1 MSLYEPSPSYYRDT
15 VPYTSSDIGE
25 PVPGWGTTVRIAG
38 PPRVGMGAATIGRWQ
53 MSPIMT
59 MSMARPVK
67 DAAQD
72 ASTMRRTVATDT
84 ADAGAGQEEEDDTT
98 EEEESEPLPW
108 WIFPTIAMVALGGV
122 GWYGTKKGWF

>member
-38 PPRVGMGAATIGRWQ
+38 PARVGIGAATVSKFQ
-53 MSPIMT
+53 MAPVLRMVKLDWKDVSP
-59 MSMARPVK
+59 
-67 DAAQD
+67 DAATAQ
-72 ASTMRRTVATDT
+72 
-84 ADAGAGQEEEDDTT
+84 ADADADADEGENGEEDK
-98 EEEESEPLPW
+98 PLPW
-108 WIFPTIAMVALGGV
+108 WIFPTVAMVALGGV

>member
-38 PPRVGMGAATIGRWQ
+38 PARVGIGAATISKYQ
-53 MSPIMT
+53 MAPMVQ
-59 MSMARPVK
+59 MVNLKPDWKDVAR
-67 DAAQD
+67 DAA
-72 ASTMRRTVATDT
+72 TKKRRLATAQ
-84 ADAGAGQEEEDDTT
+84 ADADADADEGENGEEDK
-98 EEEESEPLPW
+98 PLPW
-108 WIFPTIAMVALGGV
+108 WIFPTVAMVALGGV